1 MKKFLLTA
9 VAAFAMVAPAQA
21 AVLFSDNFNSYAPAL
36 NWNGSG
42 TWTTGNSVDLVAS
55 STFNLTCAGGTGNC
69 VDLSASAPG
78 FISRSLTLAA
88 GIYQLSFDYTG
99 NQLDAFGGP
108 FTPASFTASVGS
120 LVANIGPLANNS
132 SSFASYSG
140 IFTTTGP
147 TTLTFSQNAGGDPFR
162 GSILDNVVVASVPEP
177 ATWLMMIAGFGLVGG
192 MMRRRKPAANLSFS

>member
-21 AVLFSDNFNSYAPAL
+21 AVLFSDNFNSYPG
-36 NWNGSG
+36 NSVPWDGSG
-42 TWTTGNSVDLVAS
+42 VWTTANSVDLVAS
-55 STFNLTCAGGTGNC
+55 GPVYNLTCAGGIGNC
-69 VDLSASAPG
+69 VDLSGSSPG

-99 NQLDAFGGP
+99 NQLGSQFP
-108 FTPASFTASVGS
+108 SASFTASVGS

-177 ATWLMMIAGFGLVGG
+177 ATWLLMIAGFGLVGG

>member
-9 VAAFAMVAPAQA
+9 VAALAMVGPANA

-42 TWTTGNSVDLVAS
+42 TWTTGNTVDLVAS

-99 NQLDAFGGP
+99 NQLGSQFPLAG
-108 FTPASFTASVGS
+108 FTASVGS

-132 SSFASYSG
+132 SAFTSYSG
-140 IFTTTGP
+140 TFTTTGP
-147 TTLTFSQNAGGDPFR
+147 TTLTFTQNGGDNFR

-177 ATWLMMIAGFGLVGG
+177 ATWLLMIAGFGLVGG
-192 MMRRRKPAANLSFS
+192 MMRRRKPVASLSFS